1 MRIIAFDVR
10 PDEREEFGRQAAR
23 ADVDELVCREEPLTA
38 ENAELVREFN
48 AVLTQSM
55 ISYDADL
62 LARLAECG
70 LRVLVT
76 RTIGT
81 DHIDLAAAERLGIAV
96 SNTSY
101 APDSV
106 ADFTLMLMLV
116 ALRKYKQMIYRQN
129 VNDFSLPGL
138 MGRTLSSLTVG
149 VVGTGRI
156 GRAVARRLRGFGARV
171 VAYDPVPSDEFS
183 ELGTYVSLDELFS
196 VSDVITFHTPSTPE
210 NFHMVRDE
218 TLAKMRDGVVLVN
231 TARASLMDVNTLGCG
246 HRVGQ
251 DRGARHGRVRGR
263 GRDLPRLSHARH
275 HCQSR
280 HGLPATVP
288 QHGAHA
294 ARGVLHAAGRERDG
308 LPCGGRRAAPGV
320 TDASTARGARNGRA
334 GHG

>member
-81 DHIDLAAAERLGIAV
+81 DHIDLTAAERLGIAV

-231 TARASLMDVNTLGCG
+231 TARASLMDVNTLVAGIESG
-246 HRVGQ
+246 KI
-251 DRGARHGRVRGR
+251 GALAMDVFEGEDEIYHAFRMHDIIAN
-263 GRDLPRLSHARH
+263 RDMAYLRQFPNTVLTQHVAFYTQQAVNEMVSHA
-275 HCQSR
+275 
-280 HGLPATVP
+280 VD
-288 QHGAHA
+288 A
-294 ARGVLHAAGRERDG
+294 ALRLA
-308 LPCGGRRAAPGV
+308 
-320 TDASTARGARNGRA
+320 
-334 GHG
+334 

>member
-231 TARASLMDVNTLGCG
+231 TARASLMDVNTLV
-246 HRVGQ
+246 VGIESGKI
-251 DRGARHGRVRGR
+251 GALAMDVFEGEDEIYHAFRMHDIIAN
-263 GRDLPRLSHARH
+263 RDMAYLRQFPNTVLTQHVAFYTQQAVNEMVSHA
-275 HCQSR
+275 
-280 HGLPATVP
+280 VD
-288 QHGAHA
+288 A
-294 ARGVLHAAGRERDG
+294 ALRLA
-308 LPCGGRRAAPGV
+308 
-320 TDASTARGARNGRA
+320 
-334 GHG
+334 